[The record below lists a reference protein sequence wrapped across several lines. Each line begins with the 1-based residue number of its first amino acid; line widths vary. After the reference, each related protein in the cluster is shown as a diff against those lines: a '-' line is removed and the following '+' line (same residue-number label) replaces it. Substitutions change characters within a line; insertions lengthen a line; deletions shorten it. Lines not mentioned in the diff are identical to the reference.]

1 MTHISMAELDAGL
14 AHVLAAPSAAEVEVL
29 CHRADFGQR
38 DFRDSLELTV
48 ASGIENERWT
58 KHPWMKLEDGSPDP
72 RIQVSI
78 LQKRVLD
85 LIWRDR
91 ENVIYPGDTM
101 IADMDLSEENLPVGQ
116 RIQAGSAVLE
126 VSDVFNTAC
135 AKWKVRHGRESFDW
149 INRPENVKYRLRG
162 VLCKIVQDGVVR
174 RGGRLVKV

>member
-1 MTHISMAELDAGL
+1 MTHITMKELDAGL
-14 AHVLAAPSAAEVEVL
+14 AHVLAAHAEAEVEVL
-29 CHRADFGQR
+29 CYRAGFGQR
-38 DFRDSLELTV
+38 DFRDTLELTV
-48 ASGIENERWT
+48 AGGIVDERWI

-91 ENVIYPGDTM
+91 DNVVFPGDTM
-101 IADMDLSEENLPVGQ
+101 IADMDLSEANLPVGQ
-116 RIQAGSAVLE
+116 RIQVGSAVLE

-162 VLCKIVQDGVVR
+162 VLCSIVQDGVVCVGDR
-174 RGGRLVKV
+174 FVKV